1 MKIKSI
7 EITNID
13 EPSLDIEVDEVHN
26 YVLENG
32 LICHNSSLVSNST
45 NSLYPIRQAIVVK
58 TGANS
63 KNVFMAPEYNK
74 YKDYYQTAWSLSST
88 DMTNLYAVVQKFI
101 GQGISCD
108 YYVDHSNPESRSA
121 KKLLKD
127 WLYRVHTGL
136 KGKYY
141 TNNRTSSGKVEE
153 DVEIG
158 CGSGGCTL

>member
-7 EITNID
+7 QITNID

-32 LICHNSSLVSNST
+32 IISHNSSLVSNST
-45 NSLYPIRQAIVVK
+45 NSLYPIRQAIVIK

-63 KNVFMAPEYNK
+63 KNVFMAPEYET
-74 YKDYYQTAWSLSST
+74 YKDYYQLAWDLTDT
-88 DMTNLYAVVQKFI
+88 DMTNIYSIIQKFTS
-101 GQGISCD
+101 QGISCD
-108 YYVDHSNPESRSA
+108 YYLDHSNPESKSA
-121 KKLLKD
+121 KKMLKD
-127 WLYRVHTGL
+127 WLYRDHMGL

-141 TNNRTSSGKVEE
+141 TNNKTSSGKVEE
-153 DVEIG
+153 VEIG